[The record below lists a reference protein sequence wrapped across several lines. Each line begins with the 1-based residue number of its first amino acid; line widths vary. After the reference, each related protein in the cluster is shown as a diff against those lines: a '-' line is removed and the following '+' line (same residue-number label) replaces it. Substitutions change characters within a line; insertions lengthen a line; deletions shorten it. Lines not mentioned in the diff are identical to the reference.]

1 MSKIPTVQK
10 HYRVCDVHFDEQ
22 SKFPFNRNR
31 TNLKV
36 GSIPCLHLPAPK
48 KIAAWLLK
56 RQLPSNPDDRGTTR
70 KTITL
75 CITLENWI
83 DKNGEK
89 NVSKFAGIYFSKMCL
104 VSCNGKKQVK
114 TDVHAENG
122 SITIFGALI
131 PLRNRVKCLKN
142 DEKNL
147 KSVLIESNSDHIFDK
162 IEIIFP
168 NRQEKIKFLIAL
180 GDLFEA
186 SPPPSP
192 ASDQNNDS
200 GL

>member
-1 MSKIPTVQK
+1 MPYKCCVVNCCTKDLMLHVFPKDLEMCKKWCVAIGREELMSKIPTVQK

-83 DKNGEK
+83 GRIYH
-89 NVSKFAGIYFSKMCL
+89 IYF
-104 VSCNGKKQVK
+104 
-114 TDVHAENG
+114 
-122 SITIFGALI
+122 
-131 PLRNRVKCLKN
+131 
-142 DEKNL
+142 
-147 KSVLIESNSDHIFDK
+147 
-162 IEIIFP
+162 
-168 NRQEKIKFLIAL
+168 
-180 GDLFEA
+180 
-186 SPPPSP
+186 
-192 ASDQNNDS
+192 
-200 GL
+200 

>member
-1 MSKIPTVQK
+1 MLHVFPKDVEMCRKWCVAIGREELMSKIPTVQK

-36 GSIPCLHLPAPK
+36 GSIPCLHLPD
-48 KIAAWLLK
+48 
-56 RQLPSNPDDRGTTR
+56 Q
-70 KTITL
+70 
-75 CITLENWI
+75 
-83 DKNGEK
+83 NGEK

-122 SITIFGALI
+122 SITIFGTLI